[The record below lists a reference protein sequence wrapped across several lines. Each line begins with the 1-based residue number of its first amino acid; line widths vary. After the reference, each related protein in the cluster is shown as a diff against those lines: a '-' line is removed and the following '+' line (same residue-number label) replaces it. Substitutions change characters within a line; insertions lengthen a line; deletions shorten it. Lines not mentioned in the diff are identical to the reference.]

1 MIKKLLGLFSKDM
14 AMDLGTA
21 NTLIYLKGKGI
32 VVNEPSV
39 LAYYLDNN
47 KVMAVGSEAKSYIG
61 RTPKGVEVVRP
72 LKDGVISDFDM
83 AQKLIKILL
92 EKAYKRTNIFKPRLI
107 VCVPSGI
114 TQVEKKAVIDAS
126 LAAGAREVFLIEEP
140 MAAAIGAEL
149 EIDKPKGSMIIDIGG
164 GTTEVAV
171 ISLFSIA
178 YSESIRV
185 AGDEM
190 DEAISRYLQKKY
202 RVLVGENQ
210 AEEIKIR
217 WGSAYPMEDDG
228 EEIEIT
234 GKDIVDGIPKKIQIK
249 KAELREALKE
259 PVNAIVEAVK
269 RALEKTPPELAS
281 DIFDKGIVLTGGG
294 SLLRGLDKLISE
306 NTGLYVQVAQDPLT
320 SVVLGTGKALEKMK
334 LYKRVFIN

>member
-1 MIKKLLGLFSKDM
+1 MIGKLLSFFSKDM

-21 NTLIYLKGKGI
+21 NTLVYLKGKGV

-39 LAYYLDNN
+39 IAVYADTG
-47 KVMAVGSEAKSYIG
+47 KVMAVGHEAKSFIG
-61 RTPKGVEVVRP
+61 RAPRGVQVIRP
-72 LKDGVISDFDM
+72 MKDGVISDFDV
-83 AQKLIKILL
+83 AQKMIRIFL
-92 EKAYKRTNIFKPRLI
+92 EKAYRKTSIFKPKLI

-126 LAAGAREVFLIEEP
+126 TAAGARRVFLIEEP

-149 EIDKPKGSMIIDIGG
+149 KIDEPKGSMVVDIGG

-171 ISLFSIA
+171 ISLFAIS
-178 YSESIRV
+178 YSESVRV

-190 DEAISRYLQKKY
+190 DEAISRYMQKKY
-202 RVLVGENQ
+202 KLLIGENQ
-210 AEEIKIR
+210 AEEIKIK
-217 WGSAYPMEDDG
+217 WGSAYPMEDDD

-234 GKDIVDGIPKKIQIK
+234 GKDIIDGVPKRVAIK
-249 KAELREALKE
+249 KCELREALSE
-259 PVNAIVEAVK
+259 PLNAIVEAVK

-281 DIFDKGIVLTGGG
+281 DVYEKGIVLTGGG
-294 SLLRGLDKLISE
+294 SLLRGLDRLIAE
-306 NTGLYVQVAQDPLT
+306 KTGLYTQVAQDPLT
-320 SVVLGTGKALEKMK
+320 SVVMGTGKALERMK